1 MLALRILREELFG
14 RSQLLSRYVRQ
25 VYGLPQM
32 PPRWLILYKVKLVL
46 GMLRQSTN
54 SIAKLI

>member
-1 MLALRILREELFG
+1 MLALRILREELLG

-46 GMLRQSTN
+46 GMLR
-54 SIAKLI
+54 